1 MESVLKA
8 VNPAQWSPKKMT
20 GEELK
25 NQWSLCLDFIRD
37 NVSEGVFDAWFSVI
51 NPVSLENGELTIQVP
66 SPFVYEY
73 LEQNCLNVIKS
84 ALTKV
89 FGRGTQL
96 VYSILTDKE
105 NNISQDVT
113 STNTLSNIK
122 ETVASTN
129 KAPNAQDAP
138 MVQDLNPMLDPNY
151 CFENFVEGTSNKLAR
166 TAGETIALNPAGS
179 AFNPL
184 FIYGASGVGKTHL
197 ANAIGMKVKELH
209 PEKRVLYLS
218 AHLFMVQ
225 YVDSVR
231 NNTTN
236 DFIHF
241 YQSIDVLIIDDMQE
255 MAGQT
260 KTQNTFFHIFNYLHL
275 NHKQLIM
282 TSDRPPKD
290 MKDMEERLI
299 TRFKWG
305 LVAELEKPDLNLRK
319 EILRDKT
326 KRDGLHFPE
335 PVIDYL
341 ANNITENVRDL
352 EGAIVSLMAHS
363 TIYGKEIDL
372 NLTQQVI
379 EKSQHREVKPITIES
394 IITKVCDYYNID
406 EQSIQTKSRKHE
418 IVQVRQISMYL
429 AKKYLDYSTSKIG
442 AYIGKRDHATV
453 LHACN
458 MVRDQIQVDKN
469 FKADM
474 ENIESGLRC

>member
-1 MESVLKA
+1 
-8 VNPAQWSPKKMT
+8 MT
-20 GEELK
+20 GFELTTK
-25 NQWSLCLDFIRD
+25 WNLCLDFIRD
-37 NVSEGVFDAWFSVI
+37 NVSKTVFDAWFSVI
-51 NPVSLENGELTIQVP
+51 NPISMENGELLIQVP
-66 SPFVYEY
+66 SHFVYEY
-73 LEQNCLNVIKS
+73 LEQNCLDVIKAS
-84 ALTKV
+84 LTKV
-89 FGRGTQL
+89 FGKGTRL
-96 VYSILTDKE
+96 MYSIVTDKE
-105 NNISQDVT
+105 NNITQDIS
-113 STNTLSNIK
+113 STGIPTGKIK
-122 ETVASTN
+122 EAEPLTN
-129 KAPNAQDAP
+129 KAPSTSDAP
-138 MVQDLNPMLDPNY
+138 LVQDLNPMLDPNY
-151 CFENFVEGTSNKLAR
+151 SFDNFVEGTSNKLAR

-209 PEKRVLYLS
+209 PEKRVLYVS

-275 NHKQLIM
+275 NHKQLIL

-290 MKDMEERLI
+290 MKDLEERLI

-305 LVAELEKPDLNLRK
+305 LVAELERPDLSLRK
-319 EILRDKT
+319 DILRDKT
-326 KRDGLHFPE
+326 KRDGLKFPDN
-335 PVIDYL
+335 VIDYI
-341 ANNITENVRDL
+341 AGNVTQNVRDL
-352 EGAIVSLMAHS
+352 EGIIVSLMAHS

-372 NLTQQVI
+372 NLAREVI
-379 EKSQHREVKPITIES
+379 EKSHHHEQKPITIES
-394 IITKVCDYYNID
+394 IIAKVCDYYNIE

-469 FKADM
+469 FKNDM

>member
-1 MESVLKA
+1 
-8 VNPAQWSPKKMT
+8 MT
-20 GEELK
+20 GKELN

-37 NVSEGVFDAWFSVI
+37 NVSESVFDAWFSVI
-51 NPVSLENGELTIQVP
+51 KPVSLDNGELTIQVP

-73 LEQNCLNVIKS
+73 LEQNCLSVIKS

-105 NNISQDVT
+105 NNITQDVT

-122 ETVASTN
+122 ETASASN
-129 KAPNAQDAP
+129 KAPKTADAP
-138 MVQDLNPMLDPNY
+138 LVQDLNPQLDPNY

-241 YQSIDVLIIDDMQE
+241 YQTIDVLIIDDMQE

-260 KTQNTFFHIFNYLHL
+260 RTQNTFFHIFNYLHL

-305 LVAELEKPDLNLRK
+305 LVAELEKPDLALRK
-319 EILRDKT
+319 EILKDKT

-341 ANNITENVRDL
+341 ATNITENVRDL

-372 NLTQQVI
+372 NLTQEVI
-379 EKSQHREVKPITIES
+379 EKSQHREIKPITIES

>member
-1 MESVLKA
+1 
-8 VNPAQWSPKKMT
+8 MT
-20 GEELK
+20 GKELN

-51 NPVSLENGELTIQVP
+51 KPVSLENGELTIQVP

-113 STNTLSNIK
+113 STNTLTNIK
-122 ETVASTN
+122 ESVAASN
-129 KAPNAQDAP
+129 KAPSVQDAP
-138 MVQDLNPMLDPNY
+138 LVQDLNPMLDPNY

-341 ANNITENVRDL
+341 ASNITENVRDL

-372 NLTQQVI
+372 NLTKQII

-406 EQSIQTKSRKHE
+406 EQSIHTKSRKHE

-458 MVRDQIQVDKN
+458 MVRDQIQVDKT

>member
-1 MESVLKA
+1 MKA
-8 VNPAQWSPKKMT
+8 RPIEVIPYQPGKMT
-20 GEELK
+20 GTELK

-37 NVSEGVFDAWFSVI
+37 NVSEVVFDTWFSVVE
-51 NPVSLENGELTIQVP
+51 PVSLESGELVIQVP

-73 LEQNCLNVIKS
+73 LEQNCLEVIKA
-84 ALTKV
+84 ALIKV
-89 FGRGTQL
+89 FGKGTKL
-96 VYSILTDKE
+96 MYSILTDKE
-105 NNISQDVT
+105 NNINQNVS
-113 STNTLSNIK
+113 SANTLSNIK
-122 ETVASTN
+122 GTADTGN
-129 KAPNAQDAP
+129 KAPSVNDAP
-138 MVQDLNPMLDPNY
+138 MVQDLNPQLDPNY
-151 CFENFVEGTSNKLAR
+151 SFENFVEGISNKLAR

-184 FIYGASGVGKTHL
+184 FIYGTSGVGKTHL
-197 ANAIGMKVKELH
+197 ATAIGRKVKELH
-209 PEKRVLYLS
+209 PEKRVLYVS

-225 YVDSVR
+225 YTDAAR
-231 NNTTN
+231 NNAVN

-255 MAGQT
+255 MAGYT

-290 MKDMEERLI
+290 MKDLEERLI

-305 LVAELEKPDLNLRK
+305 LVAELERPDLNLRK
-319 EILRDKT
+319 DILREKT
-326 KRDGLHFPE
+326 RRDGIQFPE
-335 PVIDYL
+335 PVIDYI
-341 ANNITENVRDL
+341 ADKIRDNVRDL
-352 EGAIVSLMAHS
+352 EGVIVSLMAYS
-363 TIYGKEIDL
+363 TIYGKEVDL
-372 NLTQQVI
+372 NLTHEVI
-379 EKSQHREVKPITIES
+379 DKNQHHEQKPITIES

-406 EQSIQTKSRKHE
+406 ESSVQSKSRKHE
-418 IVQVRQISMYL
+418 IVQARQISMYL
-429 AKKYLDYSTSKIG
+429 AKKYLDFSTSKIG

>member
-1 MESVLKA
+1 
-8 VNPAQWSPKKMT
+8 MT
-20 GEELK
+20 GNELK
-25 NQWSLCLDFIRD
+25 TNWDLCLDFIRD
-37 NVSEGVFDAWFSVI
+37 NVSETIFKTWFSVI
-51 NPVSLENGELTIQVP
+51 EPVSMDKGELIIQVP
-66 SPFVYEY
+66 SPFVYEF
-73 LEQNCLNVIKS
+73 LEQNCIDVIKA

-89 FGRGTQL
+89 FGKGTQL
-96 VYSILTDKE
+96 MYSILTDKE
-105 NNISQDVT
+105 NNINQKVGSD
-113 STNTLSNIK
+113 NALSNIK
-122 ETVASTN
+122 GTTDTGN
-129 KAPNAQDAP
+129 KAPSVNDAP
-138 MVQDLNPMLDPNY
+138 LVQDLNPQLDPNY
-151 CFENFVEGTSNKLAR
+151 SFENFVEGISNKLAR
-166 TAGETIALNPAGS
+166 TAGETIALNPAS
-179 AFNPL
+179 TAFNPL
-184 FIYGASGVGKTHL
+184 FIYGSSGVGKTHL
-197 ANAIGMKVKELH
+197 VTAIGRKVKELH
-209 PEKRVLYLS
+209 PEKRVLYVS

-225 YVDSVR
+225 YVDSVK

-275 NHKQLIM
+275 NHKQLIL

-290 MKDMEERLI
+290 MKDLEERLI

-305 LVAELEKPDLNLRK
+305 LVAELEKPDLALRK
-319 EILRDKT
+319 DILREKT
-326 KRDGLHFPE
+326 RRDGLKFPE
-335 PVIDYL
+335 PVIDYI
-341 ANNITENVRDL
+341 AEKVRDNVRDL
-352 EGAIVSLMAHS
+352 EGVIVSLMAYS

-372 NLTQQVI
+372 NLTHEVI
-379 EKSQHREVKPITIES
+379 EKSQHHEQKPITIES

-458 MVRDQIQVDKN
+458 MVCDQIQVDKN

-474 ENIESGLRC
+474 ENIESSLRC